1 MPGVLPRTSMRLAES
16 ALTLTVPET
25 LADLAS
31 DRVLNRV
38 KALARLLGV
47 DAELV
52 IARQRK

>member
-1 MPGVLPRTSMRLAES
+1 
-16 ALTLTVPET
+16 
-25 LADLAS
+25 
-31 DRVLNRV
+31 VLNRV